1 MSLSVNGI
9 AIDPRAL
16 AEEID
21 QHRDRA
27 DPESAARQAL
37 VARELLRQRAI
48 ELRLLGE
55 DGVFDESVIDALVAA
70 DVHVVPPSLDDC
82 RAYYANHAAQFRQ
95 GDKVTLSQI
104 LFAAAPTTPLSI
116 VRRRAED
123 TLQAVLADPSRFDAL
138 ARQCLACGHAQH
150 ECSLGELVRGQSA
163 PEFELVVFNGDRLG
177 VLPRLVNTRYGF
189 HVVRIERRVVGEVPG
204 FDAARERVEQL
215 LWQHNRARALRHY
228 VALLAGT
235 AEISGMTTSPGGG
248 WLQ

>member
-9 AIDPRAL
+9 AIDPRTL

-21 QHRDRA
+21 QHRDRD

-37 VARELLRQRAI
+37 VARELLRQRAV

-55 DGVFDESVIDALVAA
+55 DGVFDESVIDALVTS
-70 DVHVVPPSLDDC
+70 DVRVMPPSLEDC
-82 RAYYANHAAQFRQ
+82 QTYYANHATQFRQ

-104 LFAAAPTTPLSI
+104 LFAAAPTTPLS
-116 VRRRAED
+116 VVLRRAED

-138 ARQCLACGHAQH
+138 ARQCSACGHAQQERH
-150 ECSLGELVRGQSA
+150 VGELVRGQSV

-177 VLPRLVNTRYGF
+177 VLPRLVNTRFGF

-204 FDAARERVEQL
+204 FDAVRERVEQV
-215 LWQHNRARALRHY
+215 LWQQNRRQALRHY

-235 AEISGMTTSPGGG
+235 AEISGMATSPGGG